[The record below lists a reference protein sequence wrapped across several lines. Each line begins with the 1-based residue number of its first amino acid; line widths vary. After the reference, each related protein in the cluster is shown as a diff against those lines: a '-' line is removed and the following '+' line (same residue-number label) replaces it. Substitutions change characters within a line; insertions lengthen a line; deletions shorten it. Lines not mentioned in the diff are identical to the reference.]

1 MTDPSDHW
9 NKVYTA
15 KQDQSLTWYQDH
27 SAGAL
32 AAIQAHC
39 DQGQAIIDVGGGTA
53 HLVDDLLGAGLG
65 PVSVLD
71 ISQAAIARSRAR
83 LGDRADQVDWQV
95 ADITDWTPGR
105 SYAFWHD
112 RAVFHFL
119 TKNDDRATYVQAMSQ
134 ALGAGGM
141 AMISTFA
148 DDGPQKCSGLD
159 VCRYAPKTLLAE
171 IERQAPGGFDMVRS
185 WRHDHHTP
193 AQNVQKF
200 QTTLLRKR

>member
-1 MTDPSDHW
+1 MADASTHW
-9 NKVYTA
+9 NEVYSA
-15 KQDQSLTWYQDH
+15 KQDQALTWYQDH
-27 SAGAL
+27 PARAL
-32 AAIQAHC
+32 AVIRAQC
-39 DQGQAIIDVGGGTA
+39 QPGQAIIDVGGGTA
-53 HLVDDLLGAGLG
+53 HLVDDLLAAGLG

-83 LGDRADQVDWQV
+83 LGQRAADVDWQV

-119 TKNDDRATYVQAMSQ
+119 TGMADRAAYVQAMSQ
-134 ALGAGGM
+134 ALASGAM

-148 DDGPQKCSGLD
+148 DDGPQKCSGLE
-159 VCRYAPKTLLAE
+159 VCRYAPESLLAE
-171 IERQAPGGFDMVRS
+171 IEAQAPNSFEKVQS

-200 QTTLLRKR
+200 QTSVLRKR